1 MASVV
6 FNTRIAAHQF
16 ADAIDADF
24 GFPILG
30 VRMGGG
36 IHAPILQG
44 RTARY
49 GVVRKHP
56 TLSQWSFPDDPVVV
70 GKRPRVPLPGG
81 ASSQTLDSTWDPAA
95 ED

>member
-6 FNTRIAAHQF
+6 FTSRLAAHQF
-16 ADAIDADF
+16 SDAIDAEF
-24 GFPILG
+24 GFPIPG

-36 IHAPILQG
+36 IHVPPVQG

-49 GVVRKHP
+49 GAVRKHP
-56 TLSQWSFPDDPVVV
+56 SLSQWAYPDDPVIV
-70 GKRPRVPLPGG
+70 GKRSRVPLPGG
-81 ASSQTLDSTWDPAA
+81 ASSQTLDSTWDPAQ